1 MTDVVDVAVV
11 GGGPGGYTAAQRCA
25 ARGLST
31 VLVEGC
37 DLGGTC
43 LNVGCIPSK
52 AMIHVAE
59 RFGELRPGGELEV
72 IGIRATPEID
82 LPGAVRWK
90 NTVVDRLRDG
100 VRSLLTHAGVHI
112 VAGWARVVDGKTIAV
127 DTENGLQMITARN
140 LVLAT
145 GSRPMELPHISFG
158 GKVVSSTEALSLDEV
173 PNRLAVVGAGYIGLE
188 LGTAFAKLGSR
199 VTVIEVADQILPM
212 YDATLVRPVATRLRE
227 LGVDVRIGT
236 AAVGME
242 ARGLV
247 VGGDDTDVIEA
258 DVVLLAVGRVPALDG
273 WGVETLD
280 LTMSG
285 RFVAIDDRCCTS
297 MRGVYAIGDI
307 TGEPMLAHRAMAQAA
322 VVADV
327 IAGQPRVWDHR
338 AVPAVCFTDPE
349 LLAVGLSPEDAKAQG
364 CAVVVGTEPFTANG
378 RALTLTRGDGFV
390 RVVADAA
397 TGQVLGIQAVGT
409 GVSELAAEASTAIEM
424 EATVRDLDLIMH
436 AHPTLAESVH
446 GAAVA
451 AAARLASPVRQ

>member
-1 MTDVVDVAVV
+1 MTDVVDVAVI

-25 ARGLST
+25 ERGLTT
-31 VLVEGC
+31 VLVEGA

-59 RFGELRPGGELEV
+59 RFGELRPAGELEA
-72 IGIRATPEID
+72 IGIRATASID
-82 LPGAVRWK
+82 LPVAVRWK

-100 VRSLLTHAGVHI
+100 VRSLLTHAGVRT

-127 DTENGLQMITARN
+127 DTENGVETITARN
-140 LVLAT
+140 VVLAT

-158 GKVVSSTEALSLDEV
+158 GNVISSTEALSLDEV

-199 VTVIEVADQILPM
+199 VTVVEVANQILPM

-236 AAVGME
+236 TAAGIE
-242 ARGLV
+242 PRGLV
-247 VGGDDTDVIEA
+247 VGAGDDTDTIEA
-258 DVVLLAVGRVPALDG
+258 DVMLLAVGRMPALDG

-285 RFVAIDDRCCTS
+285 RFVAIDDRCRTS

-327 IAGQPRVWDHR
+327 LAGQPRVWDHR

-364 CAVVVGTEPFTANG
+364 CDVVVGTEPFSANG
-378 RALTLTRGDGFV
+378 RALTLARGDGFV

-409 GVSELAAEASTAIEM
+409 GVSELAAEASAAIEM
-424 EATVRDLDLIMH
+424 EATVGDLDLIMH

-446 GAAVA
+446 GAAMA
-451 AAARLASPVRQ
+451 AIDRLRKHR